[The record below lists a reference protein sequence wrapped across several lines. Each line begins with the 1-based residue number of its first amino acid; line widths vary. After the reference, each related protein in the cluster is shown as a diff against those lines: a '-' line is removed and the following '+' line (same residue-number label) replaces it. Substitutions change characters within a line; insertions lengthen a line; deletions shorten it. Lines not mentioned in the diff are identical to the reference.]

1 MLLHLTAVIS
11 GWLSRHIRHSGVAA
25 ESARRRT
32 TFGKLRLVGVLL
44 AVLILVTAG
53 IAVWDLHRRTLNE
66 ASDDIRNLGGV
77 LAEQTSRYVKSID
90 MVLQDAQLR
99 SWALGIATPDQFRRD
114 MGTEESGH
122 FLRDRL
128 QNLPE
133 AHAIALFDA
142 DGAAILRT
150 TGLPLTFSV
159 RDRPSF
165 QYLRDHA
172 DSGLLIREPALSRG
186 QGRMTIFMS
195 RRINGPDGGFLGVGE
210 VAIDIDYLLGFYK
223 AITHDGAFR
232 VTLLRDD
239 GVVLAS
245 YPPVASGIARV
256 PAGSPWFAQL
266 AAGGGAYRSPGNFRG
281 VPSIVSVN
289 PVGSFPLVI
298 NTSIAESTALAMWW
312 EQARYTIGTAVLL
325 AGSFIAIFLMSER
338 QLRRQQVQNA
348 ILSRTADELRTSE
361 LQLRESEMRLE
372 RAQEI
377 AGIGYWELS
386 FASGEHAWSK
396 NLRDSHEF
404 PFSGD
409 ASLDARASRIPAGE
423 LQAKREWIADL
434 RAGRQREP
442 IEFRTTDPDGTV
454 KTFRIEGRPVVDPD
468 GTVHGLIATTQDVT
482 RQRQIENQLAQSQ
495 KMEAIGAL
503 TGGMAHDFNNVL
515 GVIIGNLDLLQRLIK
530 ADALAEE
537 ICGEARDGAVRC
549 ADLIRRLLAFA
560 RRQPLHPAKIDVN
573 ALVNETV
580 HLLRRTIGEDIAVRV
595 SLDVE
600 VWPVTAGAT
609 QLEAALVNLATNA
622 RDAMPKGGEL
632 HIATRNAELDA
643 GYAAL
648 HPDVVPGDY
657 AVIEISDTGTGIP
670 QDIINRVF
678 EPFFTTKS
686 PGQGTGLGLSMVF
699 GFVKQSGGHI
709 SVYSEAGRGTTFRIY
724 LPRGVAGA
732 MAPAGP
738 RDPGVSVGGTE
749 TVLVVEDNAQL
760 RRSAV
765 RQLVTLGYH
774 VLEAEHADAA
784 RDMLEHGDRVDLLF
798 TDVVMPGTMD
808 GIDLAHR
815 AMTLQP
821 HIRVVVTSG
830 FSGARVADQRVA
842 DCPFPFLA
850 KPYRRD
856 DLARVVRDV
865 LDRDKGSA
873 AITTFDRP
881 KANAG

>member
-1 MLLHLTAVIS
+1 MLPQLTAVVS
-11 GWLSRHIRHSGVAA
+11 GWLSRHIWHRVGAA
-25 ESARRRT
+25 DSARRRIS
-32 TFGKLRLVGVLL
+32 FGRVRIVGVVL
-44 AVLILVTAG
+44 AVLILATAG

-99 SWALGIATPDQFRRD
+99 SWALGVTTADQFRRD
-114 MGTEESGH
+114 MGTEETGH
-122 FLRDRL
+122 FLRDRML
-128 QNLPE
+128 NLPE

-142 DGAAILRT
+142 DGAALLRT
-150 TGLPLTFSV
+150 TGLPTTFSV
-159 RDRPSF
+159 KDRPSF
-165 QYLRDHA
+165 QHLRDHA

-186 QGRMTIFMS
+186 QGRMTIFMA
-195 RRINGPDGGFLGVGE
+195 RRINGPDGGFLGVAE

-239 GVVLAS
+239 GVILAS
-245 YPPVASGIARV
+245 YPPVAGGIVRV
-256 PAGSPWFAQL
+256 SAGSPWFSLL
-266 AAGGGAYRSPGNFRG
+266 AAGGGAFRSPGIFRG
-281 VPSIVSVN
+281 IPSIVSVS

-298 NTSIAESTALAMWW
+298 NASISEFAALTMWR
-312 EQARYTIGTAVLL
+312 EQAKYTIGTAALL
-325 AGSFIAIFLMSER
+325 AGAVIAMFLMSER

-348 ILSRTADELRTSE
+348 ILSRTAEELRTSE
-361 LQLRESEMRLE
+361 LQLRESEKRLE

-386 FASGEHAWSK
+386 LASGEHAWSK
-396 NLRDSHEF
+396 NLRGSHEF
-404 PFSGD
+404 PFGSD
-409 ASLDARASRIPAGE
+409 AGLGARASCIPAGE
-423 LQAKREWIADL
+423 LQAKRAWIADL
-434 RAGRQREP
+434 RAGRQRDP
-442 IEFRTTDPDGTV
+442 IEFRTIESDGTA
-454 KTFRIEGRPVVDPD
+454 KTFRIEGRPVAGVD
-468 GTVHGLIATTQDVT
+468 GTVIGLIGTTQDVT

-530 ADALAEE
+530 ADPTAEE

-560 RRQPLHPAKIDVN
+560 RRQPLNPAKIDVN

-580 HLLRRTIGEDIAVRV
+580 HLLRRTIGEDIAVHV
-595 SLDVE
+595 SPDAAT
-600 VWPVTAGAT
+600 WPVIADAT

-632 HIATRNAELDA
+632 RIATRNTELDTD
-643 GYAAL
+643 YAAL
-648 HPDVVPGDY
+648 HPDVAPGEY
-657 AVIEISDTGTGIP
+657 VVIEISDTGTGIS

-678 EPFFTTKS
+678 DPFFTTKS

-709 SVYSEAGRGTTFRIY
+709 SVYSESGKGTTFRIY
-724 LPRGVAGA
+724 LPRTADGA
-732 MAPAGP
+732 MAPPGP
-738 RDPGVSVGGTE
+738 RDPGVPVGGTE

-784 RDMLEHGDRVDLLF
+784 REILEHGDRVDLLF

-808 GIDLAHR
+808 GIDLAHWSV
-815 AMTLQP
+815 ALHP
-821 HIRVVVTSG
+821 HLRVVVTSG
-830 FSGARVADQRVA
+830 FSGVRCADQGVA
-842 DCPFPFLA
+842 DCPFFFLA
-850 KPYRRD
+850 KPYRHD
-856 DLARVVRDV
+856 DLARMVHDA
-865 LDRDKGSA
+865 LDHSSRHA
-873 AITTFDRP
+873 AIPTDDRRTTST
-881 KANAG
+881 G